1 MKKAIVCITLLLFLS
16 SLSACGSEPV
26 KHTREDANLIA
37 PISSKEEAECIA
49 EIYKIELVYV
59 GSNAAEYYTEEE
71 PAAVTERGKE
81 NGWPL
86 VLELLEVG
94 LN

>member
-1 MKKAIVCITLLLFLS
+1 MRKIIWVLLAFVILS
-16 SLSACGSEPV
+16 SCSACGSEPV

-59 GSNAAEYYTEEE
+59 GSDAAEYYTEEE